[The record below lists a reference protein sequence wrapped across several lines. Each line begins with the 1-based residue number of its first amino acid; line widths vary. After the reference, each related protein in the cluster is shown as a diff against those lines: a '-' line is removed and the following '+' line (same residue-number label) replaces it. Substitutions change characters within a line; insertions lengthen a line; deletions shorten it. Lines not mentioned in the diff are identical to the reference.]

1 MGVFH
6 AGTGIAEFF
15 RMESN
20 EELWEPAAE
29 RGRTHPILI
38 AAGVAVLLFSLLGAA
53 ALTGFLPI
61 GNTRL
66 SQDAQ
71 PPFAVGDRVR
81 IVNGA
86 SLERA

>member
-1 MGVFH
+1 
-6 AGTGIAEFF
+6 
-15 RMESN
+15 MESN
-20 EELWEPAAE
+20 EELRDPAAD
-29 RGRTHPILI
+29 RGGTHPILI

-61 GNTRL
+61 GNTKM

-86 SLERA
+86 RLERA